1 VGDELRG
8 EHGVRDTP
16 GCLCLHDRI
25 YSAFTSPHLIPLH
38 STLHNQRA
46 EVKYVSLKFENA
58 PSSPHLSSLD
68 PPSPPFPPF
77 PPSPHPL
84 PSRLYKSPLVTCRH
98 SKLQRK
104 KIIHVTKENVACC
117 YSECPGRPTSHPE
130 LYAHPSK
137 ENACLPACQ
146 KKRKKKNPKRE
157 NSEMPPRALRRLP
170 RESPISPCCNAVN
183 YVR

>member
-1 VGDELRG
+1 MACEIPRVAYMIEYTALYFASLNL
-8 EHGVRDTP
+8 TS
-16 GCLCLHDRI
+16 LH
-25 YSAFTSPHLIPLH
+25 STPLH
-38 STLHNQRA
+38 SALDNQRA
-46 EVKYVSLKFENA
+46 AVKYVSLKFENA

-68 PPSPPFPPF
+68 PPFPPSTLHSLPLPIPPFPP
-77 PPSPHPL
+77 L
-84 PSRLYKSPLVTCRH
+84 QVPLVTCRH

-137 ENACLPACQ
+137 ENACLPAK
-146 KKRKKKNPKRE
+146 KKRTRKRE
-157 NSEMPPRALRRLP
+157 NSDMPPRALMKLP